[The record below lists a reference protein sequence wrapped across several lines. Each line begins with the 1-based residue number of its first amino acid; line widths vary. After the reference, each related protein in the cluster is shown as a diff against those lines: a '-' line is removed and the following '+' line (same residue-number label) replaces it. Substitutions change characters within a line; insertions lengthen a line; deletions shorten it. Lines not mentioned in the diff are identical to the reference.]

1 MTDRT
6 VRVILEGE
14 PDDLIAAFA
23 EGVAAAK
30 GFERG
35 VDGTSRKV
43 KDDFDGM
50 GKSSTDFERIV
61 TRNLKNGQTAFTA
74 LKARS
79 TELRGEIAKLRTS
92 FARTGD
98 KSVFGDLKKAKN
110 DLKAVESILGDMG
123 QEGAQAGETF
133 ASAFGKNTTELLP
146 KLLTNP
152 VGLAVVA
159 GVVSIAV
166 PVIGGAV
173 AGAVGAGV
181 GLGLIGAAAY
191 IQKDN
196 PAIQG
201 AFGQLKD
208 DAVSVF
214 KTATEPLVGTFV
226 DALDSVDTLLKSQ
239 GPQFAAIF
247 AAVEPA
253 IKPIVGDL
261 EALEKGILPGLQ
273 RTAEGFTKAVSNPE
287 VQQSVV
293 AVGKSFTALFNAVGD
308 NPQVIADAFVAVN
321 VALST
326 TASILDGL
334 VHTAGFVDSLF
345 HGSGK
350 NSIKEFGG
358 AAVVASKQTSQLSGI
373 MVTTHDYA
381 LKMGAATD
389 AAGKSVAS
397 MGEHAGTASLA
408 TSQVGFAVQS
418 MGEHSGIAGKAVKDL
433 TGQQIANANA
443 AIGELQAYQSLDQT
457 LDTTFG
463 KYMSLDQAALNV
475 KQAQADLAKQ
485 LGHGKKSWDENTQ
498 AGRNNWSQLLT
509 SIQTDK
515 NAYDARVKVEGATK
529 KNTSAYDKEVD
540 ALLKTAAK
548 AGLSKDKID
557 DLRKSFEVLP
567 KSASTTI
574 KTPGLTKARSD
585 VNGLITEISKVH
597 GKTVTIRVQTS
608 GVTAATQRAFGR
620 IANREGG
627 VYEHAAEGVLSAAKI
642 ESAAVGP
649 ARYAYAEPGTGGEAF
664 VPKFGDQARAV
675 SILDIA
681 AGWHGM
687 RMIPADRSIQARGGD
702 GAAAGNTY
710 VTNVYPQQA
719 NFTTRD
725 LDNLQQVQ
733 EIRQRIGRPR

>member
-14 PDDLIAAFA
+14 PDDLIKAFA

-35 VDGTSRKV
+35 LDGTSKKV
-43 KDDFDGM
+43 RDDFGGM

-61 TRNLKNGQTAFTA
+61 SKNLKDGQTAFTA

-92 FARTGD
+92 FATTGD

-133 ASAFGKNTTELLP
+133 ASSFGKNATELLP
-146 KLLTNP
+146 RVLTNP
-152 VGLAVVA
+152 LGLAIVA
-159 GVVSIAV
+159 GVVTIAV
-166 PVIGGAV
+166 PIIGGAV

-181 GLGLIGAAAY
+181 GLGLVGAAAY

-201 AFGQLKD
+201 AFGHLKD

-226 DALDSVDTLLKSQ
+226 DALDSVDTLLKQQ

-253 IKPIVGDL
+253 IKPIVGDPVPVG
-261 EALEKGILPGLQ
+261 EGILPGLQ

-293 AVGKSFTALFNAVGD
+293 AVGKSFTALFNAVGN

-334 VHTAGFVDSLF
+334 GHAAGFVDSLF

-358 AAVVASKQTSQLSGI
+358 AAVVAGKQTSQLSGI

-408 TSQVGFAVQS
+408 TSRVGFAVQS

-433 TGQQIANANA
+433 TGQQIANADA

-498 AGRNNWSQLLT
+498 AGRDNWSQLLT

-515 NAYDARVKVEGATK
+515 DAYDARVKVEGATK

-540 ALLKTAAK
+540 ALLATARK

-557 DLRKSFEVLP
+557 DLRKSFEALP
-567 KSASTTI
+567 PSKTI
-574 KTPGLTKARSD
+574 P
-585 VNGLITEISKVH
+585 V
-597 GKTVTIRVQTS
+597 TVKIRVTGAPGTGGILGSLQ
-608 GVTAATQRAFGR
+608 GR
-620 IANREGG
+620 TFNREGG
-627 VYEHAAEGVLSAAKI
+627 VYEHAAEGVLNQAKI
-642 ESAAVGP
+642 ESAVVGP
-649 ARYAYAEPGTGGEAF
+649 GARYAYAERETGGEAF

-687 RMIPADRSIQARGGD
+687 RMIPADRSIRAQGGD
-702 GAAAGNTY
+702 GAVAGNTY